1 MSEPVASST
10 KTMDTPNPEYF
21 ASTEEDPFAYSST
34 PLQGR
39 KKGFPVMPHR
49 HNMLGQP
56 TEPRPDAREK
66 HRPRNGPPID
76 DWEAVLLGK
85 RLVKEDAEDDENVG
99 LLSGF
104 SEARV
109 LPF

>member
-1 MSEPVASST
+1 MSELANPST

-21 ASTEEDPFAYSST
+21 TSTEEDPFAYSNT

-39 KKGFPVMPHR
+39 KKGFPVMPHP

-56 TEPRPDAREK
+56 SQPRPDARK
-66 HRPRNGPPID
+66 RYGPRNGPPID

-85 RLVKEDAEDDENVG
+85 RLVTEHAEDSENVG
-99 LLSGF
+99 LPPEIS
-104 SEARV
+104 
-109 LPF
+109 